1 MDRETI
7 VQLFQ
12 IAASLIVPNT
22 ADSAKTIEKN
32 YKKIDELFKNS
43 YEED

>member
-1 MDRETI
+1 MDRDTI
-7 VQLFQ
+7 VQLLQ
-12 IAASLIVPNT
+12 IATSLIVPNT

-32 YKKIDELFKNS
+32 YKKIEELFKKS